1 MKKAAKIWL
10 IAAASLVFVGGALF
24 AGVMTKLGWNFE
36 KLSTVNYVTNTYE
49 VDIEFGD
56 ISLKTD
62 TADIIFAP
70 SGDGKCRVECYE
82 EENAKHTVTADGGVL
97 SVTAQE
103 RRAWYDYIGFYFGTP
118 RITVYLPESEYGT
131 LTVSG
136 SVGKVG
142 IPKGFAFD
150 GVDISLSTGNVE
162 FCASAAGQVKIK
174 TTTGD
179 IRAENIFAGS
189 LDLSVSTGTVTVS
202 GVSCGG
208 DAAVSV
214 STGKAYLTDVSC
226 KNVISNGS
234 TGNISLD
241 GVIAD
246 EKLSVERS
254 TGEVSFDG
262 CDAAEIYVKTSTGD
276 VAGSFLTDKVFI
288 TDTGTGSVD
297 VPKTSD
303 GGKCEISTATGNIK
317 FKIG

>member
-1 MKKAAKIWL
+1 MKKTVKIWL
-10 IAAASLVFVGGALF
+10 IAAASLVFVGIVLF
-24 AGVMTKLGWNFE
+24 AGVMTKLGWNFA

-49 VDIEFGD
+49 VDKDFGD
-56 ISLKTD
+56 ISLDTD

-82 EENAKHTVTADGGVL
+82 EENAKHTVSADGGVL
-97 SVTAQE
+97 SITAEE

-131 LTVSG
+131 LTASG
-136 SVGKVG
+136 SVGKVE
-142 IPKGFAFD
+142 IPKDFAFD
-150 GVDISLSTGNVE
+150 GADISLSTGNVD

-174 TTTGD
+174 TTTGE
-179 IRAENIFAGS
+179 IRAENISAGS

-208 DAAVSV
+208 DIVVGV
-214 STGKAYLTDVSC
+214 STGKAYLSDVSC

-234 TGNISLD
+234 TGNIYLD
-241 GVIAD
+241 SVIAD
-246 EKLSVERS
+246 ERLSVERS
-254 TGEVSFDG
+254 TGDVRFDG
-262 CDAAEIYVKTSTGD
+262 CDAAEVYVKTSTGD
-276 VAGSFLTDKVFI
+276 VTGSFLTDKVFI

-317 FKIG
+317 IKIG

>member
-1 MKKAAKIWL
+1 MKKTVKIWL
-10 IAAASLVFVGGALF
+10 IAAASLVFVGIVLF
-24 AGVMTKLGWNFE
+24 AGVMTKLGWNFA

-49 VDIEFGD
+49 VDKDFGD
-56 ISLKTD
+56 ISLDTD

-82 EENAKHTVTADGGVL
+82 EENAKHTVSADGGVL
-97 SVTAQE
+97 SITAEE

-131 LTVSG
+131 LTASG
-136 SVGKVG
+136 SVGKVE
-142 IPKGFAFD
+142 IPKDFAFD
-150 GVDISLSTGNVE
+150 GADISLSTGNVD

-174 TTTGD
+174 TTTGE
-179 IRAENIFAGS
+179 IRAENISAGS

-208 DAAVSV
+208 DIVVGV
-214 STGKAYLTDVSC
+214 STGKAYLSDVSC

-234 TGNISLD
+234 TGNIYLD
-241 GVIAD
+241 SVIAD
-246 EKLSVERS
+246 ERLSVERS
-254 TGEVSFDG
+254 TGDVRFDG
-262 CDAAEIYVKTSTGD
+262 CDAAEVYVKTSTGD

-317 FKIG
+317 IKIG